1 MTTAYIKQLEN
12 AEDGDSRPLEEVLDN
27 LKYNEKGLLPAI
39 AQDIATGEVLML
51 AWMNRAS
58 IERTLE
64 TGYAWYYSRSRQK
77 LWCKG
82 ETSGHVQK
90 VADLSFD
97 CDADAILMR
106 VEQTGSACHTYR
118 RNCFY
123 LRVDGERV
131 RVIGNPGDATQA

>member
-1 MTTAYIKQLEN
+1 MTSAYIKQLEH
-12 AEDGDSRPLEEVLDN
+12 AEDGASRPLSEVLDN

-58 IERTLE
+58 LETTLE
-64 TGYAWYYSRSRQK
+64 TGYACYFSRSRQK
-77 LWCKG
+77 FWRKG

-90 VADLSFD
+90 VIDLSFD

-106 VEQTGSACHTYR
+106 VEQVGNACHTYR
-118 RNCFY
+118 HNCFF
-123 LRVDGERV
+123 LRVDGDRV
-131 RVIGNPGDATQA
+131 RVMGDPGIAP